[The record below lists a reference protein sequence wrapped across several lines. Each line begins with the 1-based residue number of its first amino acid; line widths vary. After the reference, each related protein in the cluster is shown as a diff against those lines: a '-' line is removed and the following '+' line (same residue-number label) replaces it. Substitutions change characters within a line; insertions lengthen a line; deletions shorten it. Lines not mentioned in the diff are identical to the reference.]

1 MGSDLLADRAWQA
14 ERAGRLDGLKIER
27 IGPACNRSRPLHA
40 AGALNWR
47 THSQEPNFRDDWFGS
62 AALVLGSW
70 YLCVFSLSERQ
81 SKSDLTY
88 TLLRLLEIPRK
99 P

>member
-1 MGSDLLADRAWQA
+1 MRQEHL
-14 ERAGRLDGLKIER
+14 I
-27 IGPACNRSRPLHA
+27 
-40 AGALNWR
+40 WR
-47 THSQEPNFRDDWFGS
+47 THSQEPNFRGDWFGS
-62 AALVLGSW
+62 PALVLGSW
-70 YLCVFSLSERQ
+70 YLYVFFLSERQ